1 MIPAL
6 HGGGSVMLEL
16 YYQYRKVISRF
27 RSGAL
32 GDEIDRIASN
42 LSQMGYKHE
51 SVKIYLSR
59 VACFSAYASRC
70 GCSKSKPIAARIV
83 DRFVR
88 ARHTIA
94 ARLSALVAIHH
105 AARMFPERFSPSPSD
120 QRDRNKPLLTAYLQ
134 HLCEVRGLRPK
145 TCEGLLLAAHRML
158 AWHQDHLRGRPLSAI
173 TAKNVL
179 TMTHDLL
186 SACGSDSSRSSMTAY
201 MRSFLRYL
209 HWSDLNAHDL
219 APFVP
224 KTPCY
229 RLAHLPPR
237 VAWTDVRRAIDAI
250 ETTTPSGLRDHAML
264 LLLAT
269 TGLRN
274 RELRELELA
283 DIHWRAGE
291 VLVRHAKG
299 HRDRLVPLLAETG
312 AALTRYLLHGRPK
325 TQERTVFLCH
335 QPPVRAFGCSGAV
348 SRIVSVRLQRG
359 GVAIQRGGA
368 HLLRHSLASQMVAQR
383 RPIKEVADLLG
394 HRNID
399 ATAVYIKVALPQLAD
414 VALAFPGSAP

>member
-1 MIPAL
+1 
-6 HGGGSVMLEL
+6 MLEL
-16 YYQYRKVISRF
+16 YYRYRKVIVRF

-42 LSQMGYKHE
+42 LSQIGYKHQ

-59 VACFSAYASRC
+59 IACFSAYASRC

-88 ARHTIA
+88 ARHTIS
-94 ARLSALVAIHH
+94 ARFGALVAIHH

-120 QRDRNKPLLTAYLQ
+120 QRDRNNPLLTAYLQ

-145 TCEGLLLAAHRML
+145 TCEGLLLTAHRML

-173 TAKNVL
+173 TAKHVL

-237 VAWTDVRRAIDAI
+237 VAWKDVRRAIDAI
-250 ETTTPSGLRDHAML
+250 ETTTPSGLRDRAML

-325 TQERTVFLCH
+325 TQERRVFLCH
-335 QPPVRAFGCSGAV
+335 RPPVRAFGCSGTV
-348 SRIVSVRLQRG
+348 SCIVRVRLQRG

-399 ATAVYIKVALPQLAD
+399 VTAVYIKVALPQLAD
-414 VALAFPGSAP
+414 VALAFPGSTP